1 MNVPL
6 PPMAA
11 KLADLIGSD
20 NAIALIAHARQ
31 GKGKRH
37 IYVPLR
43 PKPESNLVQV
53 IGIEAAKKMAQIHG
67 GQEIEIPKCKV
78 IDRAQRL
85 YEVQIMAS
93 QGIAINRIAKSV
105 GLTERHIRNLLKEKD
120 LRLSP

>member
-1 MNVPL
+1 MNVQL

-20 NAIALIAHARQ
+20 NAIALIEHARQ

-53 IGIEAAKKMAQIHG
+53 IGIEAAKTLAQVYG
-67 GQEIEIPKCKV
+67 GQEIQIPKCKV
-78 IDRAQRL
+78 IDRAQRTA
-85 YEVQIMAS
+85 EIKRMAAD
-93 QGIAINRIAKSV
+93 GMTRVNIAKHFGMSARQV
-105 GLTERHIRNLLKEKD
+105 WNLLAN
-120 LRLSP
+120 